1 MSKSAAIARG
11 EGENV
16 NGDYSDIALRL
27 VGSLI
32 IGGLI
37 GLERSYHGRPAGFRT
52 HSLVCLSTS
61 LLMLVTVYEARW
73 FPNIGQG
80 RISLDPTR
88 MAQGIMTG
96 IGFLGAGTIMKDGLS
111 VRGLTTAASIWIT
124 AAIGILIGIGFYFPA
139 IIATVLTLGT
149 LSVFR
154 WVESRMPTQFYAQFV
169 VRFARDQAMAELEVR
184 RLLNDYGFTVAHL
197 NYRLDVE
204 ADFFE
209 YQMVI
214 RTTGADNTRNLTQ
227 ALNKVE
233 AVKEY
238 RLSPTGD

>member
-1 MSKSAAIARG
+1 MAQIQLTDS
-11 EGENV
+11 V
-16 NGDYSDIALRL
+16 NLDIALRS
-27 VGSLI
+27 VASLL
-32 IGGLI
+32 IGGFI

-61 LLMLVTVYEARW
+61 LLMLVTVYETHW
-73 FPNIGQG
+73 FPSLSQG
-80 RISLDPTR
+80 RIALDPTR

-124 AAIGILIGIGFYFPA
+124 AAIGILIGIGFYVPA
-139 IIATVLTLGT
+139 VIATVLTLGT

-154 WVESRMPTQFYAQFV
+154 WIERRIPTQLYSQFV
-169 VRFARDQAMAELEVR
+169 VRFARDKAMPEAQMR
-184 RLLNDYGFTVAHL
+184 RLLTDYGFTVANL

-204 ADFFE
+204 ADFVE
-209 YQMVI
+209 YQMII
-214 RTTGADNTRNLTQ
+214 RTNQADNASKLTQ
-227 ALNKVE
+227 ALNAID

-238 RLSPTGD
+238 RVSPTGD

>member
-1 MSKSAAIARG
+1 MSQIQLSDG
-11 EGENV
+11 V
-16 NGDYSDIALRL
+16 YLDIALRL
-27 VGSLI
+27 VASLVV
-32 IGGLI
+32 GGLI

-61 LLMLVTVYEARW
+61 LLMLVTVYETRW
-73 FPNIGQG
+73 FPNVTQG

-96 IGFLGAGTIMKDGLS
+96 IGFLGAGTIIRDGLS

-124 AAIGILIGIGFYFPA
+124 AAIGILVGIGFYFPA
-139 IIATVLTLGT
+139 LMSTVLTLGT

-154 WVESRMPTQFYAQFV
+154 WIENQIPSQFYAQFV
-169 VRFARDQAMAELEVR
+169 VRFARDKAMPEEEMR
-184 RLLNDYGFTVAHL
+184 QLLTNYGFTVANL

-214 RTTGADNTRNLTQ
+214 RTNRGENASKLTQ
-227 ALNKVE
+227 ELNKVE
-233 AVKEY
+233 SVKAY
-238 RLSPTGD
+238 RVSPTGD

>member
-1 MSKSAAIARG
+1 MPKVGDAIAQI
-11 EGENV
+11 ELTDSV
-16 NGDYSDIALRL
+16 NLDIALRL
-27 VGSLI
+27 VASLL

-61 LLMLVTVYEARW
+61 LLMLVTVYETHW
-73 FPNIGQG
+73 FPSLSQG

-124 AAIGILIGIGFYFPA
+124 AAIGILIGIGFYVPA
-139 IIATVLTLGT
+139 VIATVLTLGT

-154 WVESRMPTQFYAQFV
+154 WIESRIPTQLYSQFV
-169 VRFARDQAMAELEVR
+169 VRFVRNKAMPEGQMR
-184 RLLNDYGFTVAHL
+184 RLLTDYGFTVANL

-204 ADFFE
+204 ADFVE
-209 YQMVI
+209 YQMII
-214 RTTGADNTRNLTQ
+214 RTNQADNASKLTQ
-227 ALNKVE
+227 ALNAID

-238 RLSPTGD
+238 RVSPTGD

>member
-1 MSKSAAIARG
+1 MSQIQLSDG
-11 EGENV
+11 V
-16 NGDYSDIALRL
+16 YLDIALRL
-27 VGSLI
+27 VASLVV
-32 IGGLI
+32 GGLI

-61 LLMLVTVYEARW
+61 LLMLVTVYETRW
-73 FPNIGQG
+73 FPNVTQG

-96 IGFLGAGTIMKDGLS
+96 IGFLGAGTIIRDGLS

-124 AAIGILIGIGFYFPA
+124 AAIGILVGIGFYFPA
-139 IIATVLTLGT
+139 LMSTVLTLGT

-154 WVESRMPTQFYAQFV
+154 WIENQIPSQFYAQFV
-169 VRFARDQAMAELEVR
+169 VRFARDKAMPEEEMR
-184 RLLNDYGFTVAHL
+184 QLLTNYGFTVANL

-214 RTTGADNTRNLTQ
+214 RTNRGDNATKLTQ
-227 ALNKVE
+227 ALNKIE
-233 AVKEY
+233 SVKAY
-238 RLSPTGD
+238 RVSPTGD

>member
-1 MSKSAAIARG
+1 MEVFDG
-11 EGENV
+11 V
-16 NGDYSDIALRL
+16 YFDIAVWLLASL
-27 VGSLI
+27 VV
-32 IGGLI
+32 GGLI

-61 LLMLVTVYEARW
+61 LLMLVTVYETRW
-73 FPNIGQG
+73 FSSIAPG

-96 IGFLGAGTIMKDGLS
+96 IGFLGAGTIIKDGLS

-139 IIATVLTLGT
+139 AVATILTLGT

-154 WVESRMPTQFYAQFV
+154 WIENQIPAQFYAQFV
-169 VRFARDQAMAELEVR
+169 IRFARNEAMPELEMR
-184 RLLNDYGFTVAHL
+184 RMLEDYGFTIANL

-204 ADFFE
+204 SDSFE

-214 RTTGADNTRNLTQ
+214 RTNSEDNASRLAQ
-227 ALNKVE
+227 ALNRVGS
-233 AVKEY
+233 VKEY
-238 RLSPTGD
+238 RVSPTGD

>member
-1 MSKSAAIARG
+1 MQTSDGVYFDIVVRLAA
-11 EGENV
+11 
-16 NGDYSDIALRL
+16 SL
-27 VGSLI
+27 VV
-32 IGGLI
+32 GGLI

-61 LLMLVTVYEARW
+61 LLMLVTVYETRW
-73 FPNIGQG
+73 FPSIAQG

-96 IGFLGAGTIMKDGLS
+96 IGFLGAGTIIKDGLS
-111 VRGLTTAASIWIT
+111 VRGLTTAASIWTT

-139 IIATVLTLGT
+139 VIASLLTLGT

-154 WVESRMPTQFYAQFV
+154 WIESRIPAQFYAQFV
-169 VRFARDQAMAELEVR
+169 VRFARNEAMPEAEMR
-184 RLLNDYGFTVAHL
+184 RLLEDYEFTVANL
-197 NYRLDVE
+197 NYRLNVE

-214 RTTGADNTRNLTQ
+214 RTNRADNARRLTL

-233 AVKEY
+233 SLKEY

>member
-1 MSKSAAIARG
+1 MISMQFL
-11 EGENV
+11 
-16 NGDYSDIALRL
+16 NGDYFDIALRL
-27 VGSLI
+27 VASLI

-124 AAIGILIGIGFYFPA
+124 AAIGILIGVGFYFPA
-139 IIATVLTLGT
+139 VIATVLTLGT

-169 VRFARDQAMAELEVR
+169 VRFARNKAMPELEVR
-184 RLLNDYGFTVAHL
+184 RLLNDFGFTVANL

-214 RTTGADNTRNLTQ
+214 RTTGADNTRSLTQ
-227 ALNKVE
+227 ALNKIG

>member
-1 MSKSAAIARG
+1 MSQLQI
-11 EGENV
+11 
-16 NGDYSDIALRL
+16 SDGVHLDIVVRL
-27 VGSLI
+27 LASLLV
-32 IGGLI
+32 GGLI

-61 LLMLVTVYEARW
+61 LLMLVTVYETRW
-73 FPNIGQG
+73 FPSVAPG

-96 IGFLGAGTIMKDGLS
+96 IGFLGAGTIIKDGLS

-139 IIATVLTLGT
+139 VIATILTFGT

-154 WVESRMPTQFYAQFV
+154 WIESRIPAEFYAQFV
-169 VRFARDQAMAELEVR
+169 VRFARNEAMPETGMR
-184 RLLNDYGFTVAHL
+184 RLLEEYGFTIANL
-197 NYRLDVE
+197 NYRLDVD

-214 RTTGADNTRNLTQ
+214 RTNRADNASKLIQ
-227 ALNKVE
+227 ALNKIDS
-233 AVKEY
+233 VKEY
-238 RLSPTGD
+238 RVSPTGD

>member
-1 MSKSAAIARG
+1 MAQIQLFDS
-11 EGENV
+11 V
-16 NGDYSDIALRL
+16 NLDIALRL
-27 VGSLI
+27 VASLL

-61 LLMLVTVYEARW
+61 LLMLVTVYETHW
-73 FPNIGQG
+73 FPSLSEG

-96 IGFLGAGTIMKDGLS
+96 IGFLGAGTIMRDGLS

-139 IIATVLTLGT
+139 VIATLLTLGT

-154 WVESRMPTQFYAQFV
+154 WIESRIPTQLYSQFV
-169 VRFARDQAMAELEVR
+169 VRFARDKAMPEVQMR
-184 RLLNDYGFTVAHL
+184 QLLTDYGFTVANL

-204 ADFFE
+204 ADFIE
-209 YQMVI
+209 YQMII
-214 RTTGADNTRNLTQ
+214 RTTQADNASKLTQ
-227 ALNKVE
+227 ALNTID

-238 RLSPTGD
+238 RVSPTGD

>member
-1 MSKSAAIARG
+1 MQGSDGVYLDIVVRLAA
-11 EGENV
+11 
-16 NGDYSDIALRL
+16 SL
-27 VGSLI
+27 VV
-32 IGGLI
+32 GGLI

-61 LLMLVTVYEARW
+61 LLMLVTVYETRW
-73 FPNIGQG
+73 FPSIAQG

-88 MAQGIMTG
+88 IAQGIMTG
-96 IGFLGAGTIMKDGLS
+96 IGFLGAGTIIKDGLS
-111 VRGLTTAASIWIT
+111 VRGLTTAASIWTT

-139 IIATVLTLGT
+139 VIASILTFGT

-154 WVESRMPTQFYAQFV
+154 WIESRMPAQFYAQFV
-169 VRFARDQAMAELEVR
+169 VRFARNEAMPEVEMRQLLE
-184 RLLNDYGFTVAHL
+184 DYDFTVANL
-197 NYRLDVE
+197 SYRLDVE

-214 RTTGADNTRNLTQ
+214 RTNRADNARRLTL

-233 AVKEY
+233 SVKEY
-238 RLSPTGD
+238 RVSPTGD

>member
-1 MSKSAAIARG
+1 MQGSDGVYLDIVVRLAA
-11 EGENV
+11 
-16 NGDYSDIALRL
+16 SL
-27 VGSLI
+27 VV
-32 IGGLI
+32 GGLI

-61 LLMLVTVYEARW
+61 LLMLVTVYETRW
-73 FPNIGQG
+73 FPSIAQG

-96 IGFLGAGTIMKDGLS
+96 IGFLGAGTIIKDGLS
-111 VRGLTTAASIWIT
+111 VRGLTTAASIWTT

-139 IIATVLTLGT
+139 VIASILTFGT

-154 WVESRMPTQFYAQFV
+154 WIESRMPAQFYAQFV
-169 VRFARDQAMAELEVR
+169 VRFARNEAMPEVEMRQLLE
-184 RLLNDYGFTVAHL
+184 DYDFTVANL
-197 NYRLDVE
+197 SYRLDVE

-214 RTTGADNTRNLTQ
+214 RTNRADNARRLTL

-233 AVKEY
+233 SVKEY
-238 RLSPTGD
+238 RVSPTGD

>member
-1 MSKSAAIARG
+1 MAEIRLSDG
-11 EGENV
+11 V
-16 NGDYSDIALRL
+16 NLDIALRL
-27 VGSLI
+27 FASLV

-61 LLMLVTVYEARW
+61 LLMLVTVYETHW
-73 FPNIGQG
+73 FPNLSQG
-80 RISLDPTR
+80 RITLDPTR

-96 IGFLGAGTIMKDGLS
+96 IGFLGAGTIMRDGLS

-124 AAIGILIGIGFYFPA
+124 AAIGILIGIGFYVPA
-139 IIATVLTLGT
+139 VLATFLTLGT

-154 WVESRMPTQFYAQFV
+154 WIESRIPTQLYSQFV
-169 VRFARDQAMAELEVR
+169 VRFVRAKAMPEAQMR
-184 RLLNDYGFTVAHL
+184 QLLSDYGFTVANL

-204 ADFFE
+204 ADFIE
-209 YQMVI
+209 YQMII
-214 RTTGADNTRNLTQ
+214 RTTRADNMSKLTQ
-227 ALNKVE
+227 ALNMID

-238 RLSPTGD
+238 RVSPTGD

>member
-1 MSKSAAIARG
+1 
-11 EGENV
+11 
-16 NGDYSDIALRL
+16 
-27 VGSLI
+27 
-32 IGGLI
+32 
-37 GLERSYHGRPAGFRT
+37 
-52 HSLVCLSTS
+52 
-61 LLMLVTVYEARW
+61 MLVTVYEARW

-124 AAIGILIGIGFYFPA
+124 AAIGILIGVGFYFPA
-139 IIATVLTLGT
+139 VIATVLTLGT

-169 VRFARDQAMAELEVR
+169 VRFARDQAMPELEVR
-184 RLLNDYGFTVAHL
+184 RLLNDYGFTVANL

>member
-1 MSKSAAIARG
+1 MISMQFL
-11 EGENV
+11 
-16 NGDYSDIALRL
+16 NGDYFDIALRL
-27 VGSLI
+27 VASLV

-124 AAIGILIGIGFYFPA
+124 AAIGILIGVGFYFPA
-139 IIATVLTLGT
+139 VIATVLTLGT

-169 VRFARDQAMAELEVR
+169 VRFARDKAMPELEVR
-184 RLLNDYGFTVAHL
+184 RLLNDFGFTVANL

-214 RTTGADNTRNLTQ
+214 RTTGADNTRILTQ